1 MYTHGPCMAA
11 GLAREGAGWWAG
23 LVSPCVLQPPHQNSL
38 GDLAGGERGQG
49 VPLVVLTLEIELE
62 ARAEDAPFQQIS
74 DDLGSCCLIK
84 MTRPLRFF
92 KGPPLTVLH

>member
-1 MYTHGPCMAA
+1 MAA
-11 GLAREGAGWWAG
+11 GHCSEGAGWWAG
-23 LVSPCVLQPPHQNSL
+23 LVSMCFQPPHQNSL

-74 DDLGSCCLIK
+74 DDSSCLLYNNDK
-84 MTRPLRFF
+84 QTLRF
-92 KGPPLTVLH
+92 PRVPL

>member
-1 MYTHGPCMAA
+1 MAPCMAA

-62 ARAEDAPFQQIS
+62 ARAEDAHS
-74 DDLGSCCLIK
+74 SKLV
-84 MTRPLRFF
+84 MTS
-92 KGPPLTVLH
+92 GPAAL